1 MFSKNELVRYSRH
14 FSLHEFGES
23 GQLKLKQARV
33 LCIGCGGLAATAVPY
48 LAAAG
53 VGCIGL
59 VDDDVVDESNLQRQ
73 VLFKTDEIG
82 QKKVKALAARILE
95 LNPHVKVE
103 PYDTKLNDV
112 NALELI
118 TKFDII
124 VDCTDNFYAKYLI
137 NDACFERKKPFV
149 YGSVFHFEGQASFF
163 SGVSQPCLRCLFPAP
178 PAAGAVPNCA
188 EEGILGVLPGLI
200 GAIQAIEVIKYL
212 ADLGDNL
219 KGRLFF
225 MNTLTMSS
233 QKFEFSPADSCPIC
247 QGKKTFYELDRQG
260 VQHCAATAPVTI
272 SAKDLSQI
280 LDQVTLLDV
289 REDFERKICNIGGIF
304 APRSQFELAIKDLD
318 RTKKIVT
325 YCKSGKRS
333 QAALQI
339 LREHGFKDVASL
351 EGGILSW
358 IDTIDPSLQRY

>member
-1 MFSKNELVRYSRH
+1 MFSKDELVRYSRH
-14 FSLHEFGES
+14 VSLEEFGEA

-33 LCIGCGGLAATAVPY
+33 LCIGCGGLAATAVSY

-73 VLFKTDEIG
+73 VLFKTSEIG
-82 QKKVKALAARILE
+82 QKKVKALAARIIE
-95 LNPHVKVE
+95 LNPHVQVE
-103 PYDTKLNDV
+103 TYDTRLNDS

-118 TKFDII
+118 AKFDITI
-124 VDCTDNFYAKYLI
+124 DCTDNFYAKYLI
-137 NDACFERKKPFV
+137 NDACFEAKKPFV

-163 SGVSQPCLRCLFPAP
+163 SGVDQPCLRCLFPAP
-178 PAAGAVPNCA
+178 PTAGMVPNCA
-188 EEGILGVLPGLI
+188 EEGVLGVLPGLM

-212 ADLGDNL
+212 SGLGDNL

-225 MNTLTMSS
+225 INTLTMSS

-247 QGKKTFYELDRQG
+247 QGKKTFHELERQG
-260 VQHCAATAPVTI
+260 VQSCAANALSTI
-272 SAKDLSQI
+272 SAKALSQI
-280 LDQVTLLDV
+280 MDQVILIDV

-304 APRSQFELAIKDLD
+304 APLSQFELAIKDLD
-318 RTKKIVT
+318 RTKKVIT
-325 YCKSGKRS
+325 YCKVGKRS

-339 LREHGFKDVASL
+339 LKEHGFKDVASL

-358 IDTIDPSLQRY
+358 IDVIDPSLQRY